1 MGTAALG
8 EASRLVGVSNMS
20 SGTGAGVASGC
31 RGAAS
36 GGVAG
41 CLAACIHWSTSHLWK
56 GVRSSPRWAGTLWTL
71 IFRQAN
77 SIPSAGVGCTD
88 IHTVEGESVTEL
100 GWWTVLICQ
109 TGNSL
114 AALDRIRGVS
124 FELAR
129 RTCALRRVI
138 LSNTD
143 GLWTAYD
150 VVTGRNTLPQGLAAN
165 LLF

>member
-1 MGTAALG
+1 MTSRTGT
-8 EASRLVGVSNMS
+8 GVS
-20 SGTGAGVASGC
+20 SGC
-31 RGAAS
+31 GGAS
-36 GGVAG
+36 GGGVAR
-41 CLAACIHWSTSHLWK
+41 CLAACIHWSTSHLRQR
-56 GVRSSPRWAGTLWTL
+56 VRSSPRWAGTLWTL

-77 SIPSAGVGCTD
+77 SIPSTGVGCTD

-138 LSNTD
+138 LSNAD

-150 VVTGRNTLPQGLAAN
+150 VVTGRNTFSQGLAAN